1 MRYGLVNMSISMDM
15 RKVLGSYKGSFG
27 NCMVYNKVHLGSFQK
42 ENLSQAASSIGEVV
56 AKMDTEGI
64 MDLIDCDFICSSL
77 ETVDLFSAILK
88 DAIVPI
94 HLSCYIELVF
104 GLGQVLILLEKP
116 GDGELSRV
124 VMVTLPRDEA
134 VEMYEEDLILRLSP
148 TILMNVK

>member
-1 MRYGLVNMSISMDM
+1 MNS
-15 RKVLGSYKGSFG
+15 
-27 NCMVYNKVHLGSFQK
+27 
-42 ENLSQAASSIGEVV
+42 
-56 AKMDTEGI
+56 
-64 MDLIDCDFICSSL
+64 CDFICSSL

-88 DAIVPI
+88 NAIVPI
-94 HLSCYIELVF
+94 HLLCYIEPVF